1 MSEPLI
7 VIGNGMA
14 AARLVEEL
22 AKRALGRYAVAV
34 IGDEPRLAYN
44 RVLLSALLAEEVG
57 FADIE
62 LKPARWWRDRGVTL
76 RYGVRASAVDPTA
89 REVTLSNGTRLSFSK
104 LVFATGSQPI
114 KLAIPGMDLPGVL
127 TFRDIDDVNTI
138 AKAACA
144 RVVVIGGGLLGLE
157 AAYGLAKARA
167 HVTVLHLMDRLM
179 ERQLDARAARMLKRA
194 VEAKGIAVRLEAETA
209 RIIGNGRVE
218 AVELR
223 DGSAIPAS
231 ASTRSWSSLLAVSS
245 ARCCSAIPR
254 TVPGISTSFAR
265 DRRSSACVT
274 TSCSGAISQP
284 AWRREHERAL
294 TSPADRA
301 HDLPLLRRGLR
312 RLGAAGR
319 IRRRCDHGRSRPSR
333 QFRPHLLQGL
343 RTRRDARVGRTSALS
358 HVAAGGRQPC
368 ARRLA
373 GRSRPGRGGLPTRRR
388 APRQRCGRL
397 LSLRPTSDRGLLRRQ
412 QADERIHRLGERGH
426 QFAPVHGL
434 LGCRPQTRLR
444 RPHRARQLRSPR
456 PGRPSRPRRL

>member
-57 FADIE
+57 FCDIE

-76 RYGVRASAVDPTA
+76 RYGVRATAVDPIA

-114 KLAIPGMDLPGVL
+114 KLAISGMDLPGVL

-138 AKAACA
+138 AKAARA

-179 ERQLDARAARMLKRA
+179 ERQLDERAARLLKRA
-194 VEAKGIAVRLEAETA
+194 VEAKGIAVHLEAETT

-223 DGSAIPAS
+223 DGSTIPAD
-231 ASTRSWSSLLAVSS
+231 AV
-245 ARCCSAIPR
+245 
-254 TVPGISTSFAR
+254 V
-265 DRRSSACVT
+265 
-274 TSCSGAISQP
+274 
-284 AWRREHERAL
+284 
-294 TSPADRA
+294 
-301 HDLPLLRRGLR
+301 
-312 RLGAAGR
+312 
-319 IRRRCDHGRSRPSR
+319 
-333 QFRPHLLQGL
+333 
-343 RTRRDARVGRTSALS
+343 
-358 HVAAGGRQPC
+358 VAAGIRANTALARTAGLKVNGGIVVDDHLETSVAGVHAIGECAEHRGRCYGLVEPAYEQAQVL

-373 GRSRPGRGGLPTRRR
+373 GENATYPGSVLAANLKVSGVNVFSAGDFLAATVGADEIVLSDPGIGVYKKLVI
-388 APRQRCGRL
+388 AAGRL
-397 LSLRPTSDRGLLRRQ
+397 IGAVLFGDT
-412 QADERIHRLGERGH
+412 ADGSWYLDLIRSGSSIE
-426 QFAPVHGL
+426 
-434 LGCRPQTRLR
+434 RLR
-444 RPHRARQLRSPR
+444 DDLVF
-456 PGRPSRPRRL
+456 GRDLATRVAA

>member
-57 FADIE
+57 FCDIE

-76 RYGVRASAVDPTA
+76 RYGMRATAVDPIA

-114 KLAIPGMDLPGVL
+114 KLAIAGMDLPGVL

-138 AKAACA
+138 AKAARA

-179 ERQLDARAARMLKRA
+179 ERQLDERAARLLKRA
-194 VEAKGIAVRLEAETA
+194 VEAKGIAVRLEAETT

-218 AVELR
+218 AVKLR
-223 DGSAIPAS
+223 DGSTIAAD
-231 ASTRSWSSLLAVSS
+231 AV
-245 ARCCSAIPR
+245 
-254 TVPGISTSFAR
+254 V
-265 DRRSSACVT
+265 
-274 TSCSGAISQP
+274 
-284 AWRREHERAL
+284 
-294 TSPADRA
+294 
-301 HDLPLLRRGLR
+301 
-312 RLGAAGR
+312 
-319 IRRRCDHGRSRPSR
+319 
-333 QFRPHLLQGL
+333 
-343 RTRRDARVGRTSALS
+343 
-358 HVAAGGRQPC
+358 VAAGIRANTALARTAGLKVNGGIVVDDHLETSVAGVHAIGECAEHRGRCYGLVEPAYEQAQVL

-373 GRSRPGRGGLPTRRR
+373 GETATYPSSVLAANLKVSGVNVFSAGDFLAATVGADEIVLSDPGIGVYKKLVIG
-388 APRQRCGRL
+388 AGRL
-397 LSLRPTSDRGLLRRQ
+397 IGAVLFGDT
-412 QADERIHRLGERGH
+412 ADGSWYLDLIRSGSSIE
-426 QFAPVHGL
+426 
-434 LGCRPQTRLR
+434 RLR
-444 RPHRARQLRSPR
+444 DDLVF
-456 PGRPSRPRRL
+456 GRDLATRVAA